1 MATWETARRTL
12 YLPYRPA
19 NGPKFRIKR
28 DAETVARFLTEH
40 GYEVEWIKRNWG
52 GQGQT
57 TWNVRLTD
65 GQEIHSRNQLIDMGF
80 TVRYGRTD
88 AASRKKFDGPPDY
101 GVSIAFTR
109 GRWTV
114 NIGWTE
120 RGKRESIGCGHAH
133 MSHSAAWRCAAAW
146 RRRIAGDSE

>member
-1 MATWETARRTL
+1 MATSTRNTL
-12 YLPYRPA
+12 TLPYRPS

-57 TWNVRLTD
+57 TWNIRLTD
-65 GQEIHSRNQLIDMGF
+65 GQDVYSRNRLEDMGF
-80 TVRYGRTD
+80 RVRYGAAD

-101 GVSIAFTR
+101 GVSVWFVR

-114 NIGWTE
+114 SIAWTE
-120 RGKRESIGCGHAH
+120 RGRRESIGCGHEH
-133 MSHSAAWRCAAAW
+133 KYPDAAWRCAAKW